1 MSRYETIG
9 RRVVEGK
16 NVKETS
22 IYPELKASEQ
32 DYYVITSMGDR
43 YDLLASQF
51 YGNANY
57 WWVIAASNPHARRDT
72 LFLEP
77 GLQLRIPPY
86 RQAKQQYESL
96 NSSR

>member
-9 RRVVEGK
+9 TRTVENK
-16 NVKETS
+16 TVKETS
-22 IYPELKASEQ
+22 IYPEVVASEE
-32 DYYVITSMGDR
+32 DYYIITSMGDR
-43 YDLLASQF
+43 YDLLADQF
-51 YGNANY
+51 YGNVDY
-57 WWVIAASNPHARRDT
+57 WWVIAANNPHSRRDT

-86 RQAKQQYESL
+86 RAAKQQYESL